1 MFAFRG
7 VNNGNAGV
15 RYRLDD
21 GWVRLAV
28 MGGENNDSP
37 GKGRLFQTTQWSVVL
52 RAGSGEGEHANALA
66 TLCQDYW
73 RPVYAYIRWR
83 GHDAEAARDLTQGFF
98 AALLERRALETAR
111 RERGRFRD
119 FLLTSVK
126 NFLAHERERDQ
137 AQKRGGGRTPVRIDP
152 DPESS
157 FAGFPTPAT
166 HETPE
171 TIFERRWAITLLD
184 QAMLD
189 LAADM
194 QRAGTVEKYETLQP
208 YLVSDTEP
216 PYADLARRLR
226 LTESAVRVAL
236 HRLRQRFGGAL
247 RDRVAQTLEDPS
259 RVEDELRY
267 LIGLVG
273 A

>member
-1 MFAFRG
+1 M
-7 VNNGNAGV
+7 AG
-15 RYRLDD
+15 
-21 GWVRLAV
+21 
-28 MGGENNDSP
+28 
-37 GKGRLFQTTQWSVVL
+37 KRLFQTTHWSVVL
-52 RAGSGEGEHANALA
+52 RAGSGESEHEAALA

-98 AALLERRALETAR
+98 AALLERRGLETAR
-111 RERGRFRD
+111 QERGRFRD
-119 FLLTSVK
+119 FLLGSVK
-126 NFLAHERERDQ
+126 NFLGHEREREQ
-137 AQKRGGGRTPVRIDP
+137 ALKRGGGRSPVRLDP
-152 DPESS
+152 DPEVS
-157 FAGFPTPAT
+157 FAGVPAPAT

-171 TIFERRWAITLLD
+171 TIFERRWAMTVLD
-184 QAMLD
+184 QTMLD

-194 QRAGTVEKYETLQP
+194 ESEGRVERFATLHP

-216 PYADLARRLR
+216 PHAELARTLKM
-226 LTESAVRVAL
+226 TEPAVRVAL
-236 HRLRQRFGGAL
+236 HRMRHRFGAAL
-247 RDRVAQTLEDPS
+247 RERVAQTLEDPS

>member
-1 MFAFRG
+1 MFA
-7 VNNGNAGV
+7 
-15 RYRLDD
+15 
-21 GWVRLAV
+21 
-28 MGGENNDSP
+28 
-37 GKGRLFQTTQWSVVL
+37 TTQWSVVL
-52 RAGSGEGEHANALA
+52 RAGSGEGEHAAALA

-83 GHDAEAARDLTQGFF
+83 GHDAEASRDLTQGFF

-126 NFLAHERERDQ
+126 NFLAHEREREH
-137 AQKRGGGRTPVRIDP
+137 AQKRGGGQAPVRIDADP
-152 DPESS
+152 DVS
-157 FAGFPTPAT
+157 FVGVPTPAT

-194 QRAGTVEKYETLQP
+194 ERAGSVERFEALRP
-208 YLVSDTEP
+208 YLVGDSEP
-216 PYADLARRLR
+216 PHADLARELKM
-226 LTESAVRVAL
+226 TESAVRVAL
-236 HRLRQRFGGAL
+236 HRLRQRYGGAL
-247 RDRVAQTLEDPS
+247 RDRVAQTLADPS
-259 RVEDELRY
+259 RVDEELRY
-267 LIGLVG
+267 LIGLLG

>member
-1 MFAFRG
+1 MAGDHDESRG
-7 VNNGNAGV
+7 
-15 RYRLDD
+15 
-21 GWVRLAV
+21 
-28 MGGENNDSP
+28 
-37 GKGRLFQTTQWSVVL
+37 KKRLFQTTQWSVVL
-52 RAGSGEGEHANALA
+52 KAGSGEGEHATALA

-98 AALLERRALETAR
+98 AALLERKGLETAR

-119 FLLTSVK
+119 FLLASVK
-126 NFLAHERERDQ
+126 NFLAHEREREH
-137 AQKRGGGRTPVRIDP
+137 AQKRGGGRIPVRIDS
-152 DPESS
+152 DPEIS
-157 FAGFPTPAT
+157 FVGFPAPAT
-166 HETPE
+166 EETPE

-194 QRAGTVEKYETLQP
+194 RGAGSVERFETLRP

-216 PYADLARRLR
+216 PHADLAHGLR
-226 LTESAVRVAL
+226 MTESAVRVAL
-236 HRLRQRFGGAL
+236 HRLRQRFGAAL
-247 RDRVAQTLEDPS
+247 RERVAQTLEDPS
-259 RVEDELRY
+259 RVDDELRY

>member
-1 MFAFRG
+1 
-7 VNNGNAGV
+7 
-15 RYRLDD
+15 
-21 GWVRLAV
+21 
-28 MGGENNDSP
+28 MGE
-37 GKGRLFQTTQWSVVL
+37 KERLFQTTQWSVVL
-52 RAGSGEGEHANALA
+52 RAGSGEAEHASALA

-83 GHDAEAARDLTQGFF
+83 GHDADAARDLTQGFF
-98 AALLERRALETAR
+98 AALLERRGLETAR

-119 FLLTSVK
+119 FLLASVK
-126 NFLAHERERDQ
+126 NFLAHQRERDQ
-137 AQKRGGGRTPVRIDP
+137 AQKRGGGRSPVRIDA
-152 DPESS
+152 DPEVS
-157 FAGFPTPAT
+157 FAGVPSPAT

-171 TIFERRWAITLLD
+171 RIFERRWAMTVLD
-184 QAMLD
+184 QTMLD

-194 QRAGTVEKYETLQP
+194 EREGRTLRFETLHP

-216 PYADLARRLR
+216 PHTELARELSM
-226 LTESAVRVAL
+226 TESAVRVAL
-236 HRLRQRFGGAL
+236 HRLRQRFGAAL
-247 RDRVAQTLEDPS
+247 RERVAQTLEDPS